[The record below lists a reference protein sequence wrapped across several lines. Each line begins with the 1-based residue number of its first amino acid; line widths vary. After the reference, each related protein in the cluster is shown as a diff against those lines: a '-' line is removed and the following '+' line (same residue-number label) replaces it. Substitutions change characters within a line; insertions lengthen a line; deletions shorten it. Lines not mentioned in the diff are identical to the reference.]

1 MRTQIVKAEVR
12 RLVRQ
17 APFRPFS
24 LNLENGEQ
32 LIIEHPENIAF
43 DPGTNGSE
51 GSPEFHVVSS
61 DLRYVSSFEC
71 VTSVAVID
79 TGEHLE

>member
-1 MRTQIVKAEVR
+1 MRIEIVKAEVR

-17 APFRPFS
+17 APFHPFS
-24 LNLENGEQ
+24 LKLENGDE
-32 LIIEHPENIAF
+32 IVIEHPENIAF

-51 GSPEFHVVSS
+51 NWSEFHVVSS
-61 DLRYVSSFEC
+61 DLRYVSSFEA
-71 VTSVAVID
+71 VTSVVVID